1 MSEDKN
7 RLPNSQERIDAGPS
21 HIQWTKPNLVTY
33 GLIASVAV
41 ALSVDWQSLPF
52 PLLDNVDPSTTVT
65 GGLAV
70 LMRQNASYYA
80 AKIDEFTPR
89 TPLDAKRANEQ
100 IKSLANAISGI
111 AAAGVIAVGVRQI
124 PKPDPDYLLICISV
138 LIAFYV
144 YTGARELLGRLK
156 DENMIQF

>member
-1 MSEDKN
+1 MAEKPINEESKPEMKES
-7 RLPNSQERIDAGPS
+7 LAPS
-21 HIQWTKPNLVTY
+21 HVDWARPNLVTY
-33 GLIASVAV
+33 GLIAAVAV
-41 ALSVDWQSLPF
+41 ALSVDLGSLNL
-52 PLLDNVDPSTTVT
+52 PLVHDADAANSIT
-65 GGLAV
+65 GILAV

-89 TPLDAKRANEQ
+89 TSLDAKRANEQ

-111 AAAGVIAVGVRQI
+111 AAAGVIAVGVKQI
-124 PKPDPDYLLICISV
+124 PQDKPDYMLVCLSA

-156 DENMIQF
+156 DENIS